1 MWGQREDAAVEPVM
15 GQTWP
20 SAASPRHFMGNT
32 HYKGFPGCAPA
43 DLDGAL
49 LSLRAV

>member
-1 MWGQREDAAVEPVM
+1 M

-20 SAASPRHFMGNT
+20 SAAGPRHLMGNP
-32 HYKGFPGCAPA
+32 FPGCGPA

-49 LSLRAV
+49 LSLRAVQGCCWHPEMFVCLW